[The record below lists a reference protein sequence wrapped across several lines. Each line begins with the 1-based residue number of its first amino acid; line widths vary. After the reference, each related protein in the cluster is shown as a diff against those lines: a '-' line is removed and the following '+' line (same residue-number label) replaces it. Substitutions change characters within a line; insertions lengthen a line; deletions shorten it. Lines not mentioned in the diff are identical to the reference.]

1 MRLVTLL
8 AAVIITCTGCNCAQK
23 KTTDV
28 TATENKLTMEQQ
40 QGNPVFEYD
49 ASSRGFYRK
58 IVLEN
63 KELRVTK
70 SRGDQELPTVIKLS
84 DTEWNEIMTSFKKLD
99 LKTVSELKAPT
110 EKRFYDGAAMANFT
124 IRAGNETYTVPT
136 FDHGFPPA
144 AIEKIV
150 NKLNEL
156 ADKK

>member
-8 AAVIITCTGCNCAQK
+8 ASVIITCTGCNCTK
-23 KTTDV
+23 KNI
-28 TATENKLTMEQQ
+28 AGSTEKETELTMKQEQQ
-40 QGNPVFEYD
+40 NPVFEYD

-58 IVLEN
+58 IVLDN
-63 KELRVTK
+63 KELRVTSK
-70 SRGDQELPTVIKLS
+70 RDDMGEPTVIKLS
-84 DTEWNEIMTSFKKLD
+84 DQEWNDILTNFKKVD
-99 LKTVSELKAPT
+99 LKAVPELKAPT

-124 IRAGNETYTVPT
+124 IQTKEGTYTAPT

-144 AIEKIV
+144 AIERIV

>member
-8 AAVIITCTGCNCAQK
+8 ASVIITCTGCNCTQK
-23 KTTDV
+23 KV
-28 TATENKLTMEQQ
+28 AESTEKETELTMKQEQQ
-40 QGNPVFEYD
+40 NPVFEYD

-63 KELRVTK
+63 KELRV
-70 SRGDQELPTVIKLS
+70 SSRRGDRDEPTVIKLS
-84 DTEWNEIMTSFKKLD
+84 DAEWKTILANFKKLD
-99 LKTVSELKAPT
+99 LKTLSELKAPT

-124 IRAGNETYTVPT
+124 IQTANETYTVPT

-150 NKLNEL
+150 NTLNEL